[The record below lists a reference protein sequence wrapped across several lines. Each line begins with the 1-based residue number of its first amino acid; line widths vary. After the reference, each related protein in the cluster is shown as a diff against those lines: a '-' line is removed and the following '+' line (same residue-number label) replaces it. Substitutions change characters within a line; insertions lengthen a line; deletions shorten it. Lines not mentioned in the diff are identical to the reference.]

1 MSKKVDIFKTILTLA
16 ETTVEGVG
24 HIYERTMEGHFE
36 ETAEIFTD
44 VADAFHEIRMALLAY
59 LPAYRGSDLE
69 KITSEVTEGMKLMLA
84 AFEGEH
90 DVRPMVVLQFSLVPG
105 FKKWHIALQEVLGV
119 NCAAA
124 MN

>member
-24 HIYERTMEGHFE
+24 HIYERTMEGQFV

-59 LPAYRGSDLE
+59 LPEYGGSDLE
-69 KITSEVTEGMKLMLA
+69 RVTGEVTEGMKLMLA

-105 FKKWHIALQEVLGV
+105 FKKWHIALQEVLGAT
-119 NCAAA
+119 CAAA

>member
-1 MSKKVDIFKTILTLA
+1 MSKKVDVFKTILALA
-16 ETTVEGVG
+16 ETTVEGVE
-24 HIYERTMEGHFE
+24 HIYERTMEGQFE

-44 VADAFHEIRMALLAY
+44 VADAFNEMHMALITY
-59 LPAYRGSDLE
+59 LPKYRGSDLE
-69 KITSEVTEGMKLMLA
+69 RVTGEVTEGMKLMLA

-105 FKKWHIALQEVLGV
+105 FKKWHIALQEVLGAT
-119 NCAAA
+119 CAAA

>member
-1 MSKKVDIFKTILTLA
+1 MSKKVDIFKTILALA
-16 ETTVEGVG
+16 ETTVEGVE
-24 HIYERTMEGHFE
+24 HIYERTMEGQFE

-44 VADAFHEIRMALLAY
+44 VADAFHEMRMALLAY
-59 LPAYRGSDLE
+59 LPTYRGSDLE
-69 KITSEVTEGMKLMLA
+69 KITGEVTEGMKLMLA

-105 FKKWHIALQEVLGV
+105 FKKWHIALQEVLGAS
-119 NCAAA
+119 CAVA